1 MFVLQ
6 IVIPDQILLWLEAI
20 PGIVSEKN
28 ILGILVNC
36 NEFW

>member
-20 PGIVSEKN
+20 PGDCVRIEHFRDAGK
-28 ILGILVNC
+28 L
-36 NEFW
+36 